1 MLESY
6 LSTAGVV
13 LPFLLKGFWET
24 LKISFFAIIAGS
36 LLGFV
41 IGVVRSYRIR
51 GLHQLLGLYIHVLRG
66 TPFLVQLYIFY
77 FVLPSS
83 GIAWLHW
90 DSATAAFVSL
100 SVYTSCYVAEIIRGA
115 IEAVPRGQ
123 TEGAMT
129 LGLKPLQILRLV
141 ILPQALRL
149 IVQPMSGVYV
159 MLIKSTAILS
169 VVGITELT
177 RQGEVFIITF
187 PAKSLFIYAMI
198 AAIYFLY
205 CYPLLRLANWL
216 ESGWPAACKA
226 PASTRTDAAQH
237 HAHRVRRH
245 LLQAHAVRPATRYP
259 ALAGPESTEV
269 CVVGGGL
276 AGLSV
281 ALELARR
288 GRQVTLLE
296 GSRIAWAPRAATA
309 ARSRPRSRPAPT
321 PSAAMWTRS
330 ITARF
335 TGCRWRAWR
344 SSAPTSATWTSAT
357 PTRSTAACAWCAT
370 TPATRCS
377 AGAMNSSGS
386 SSATCACCRAPS
398 CASGW

>member
-13 LPFLLKGFWET
+13 LPLPAQG
-24 LKISFFAIIAGS
+24 
-36 LLGFV
+36 LLGNAEDLV
-41 IGVVRSYRIR
+41 LRHHRRLAAGLRHRRGRSYRIR

-169 VVGITELT
+169 VVGM
-177 RQGEVFIITF
+177 
-187 PAKSLFIYAMI
+187 S
-198 AAIYFLY
+198 
-205 CYPLLRLANWL
+205 
-216 ESGWPAACKA
+216 
-226 PASTRTDAAQH
+226 
-237 HAHRVRRH
+237 
-245 LLQAHAVRPATRYP
+245 
-259 ALAGPESTEV
+259 
-269 CVVGGGL
+269 
-276 AGLSV
+276 
-281 ALELARR
+281 
-288 GRQVTLLE
+288 
-296 GSRIAWAPRAATA
+296 
-309 ARSRPRSRPAPT
+309 
-321 PSAAMWTRS
+321 
-330 ITARF
+330 
-335 TGCRWRAWR
+335 
-344 SSAPTSATWTSAT
+344 
-357 PTRSTAACAWCAT
+357 
-370 TPATRCS
+370 
-377 AGAMNSSGS
+377 
-386 SSATCACCRAPS
+386 
-398 CASGW
+398 